1 MEVLRLLRR
10 QCYAA
15 VYTLYMAPVFKIKG
29 SNLQCEF
36 VEEAA
41 IKPRRREVSSCCGGT
56 YGGFTVLFL
65 PSMLLLKVYAC
76 NSVQKSSLFFFFFLQ
91 HLFLYPKLKGENIPE
106 NAKKIAAV
114 WVTFNLRQL
123 RNNNCARPADRC
135 YVGGSAHPAPSMTHR
150 SRAAVRIQKLIS
162 MRAGWPVGGIV
173 SVLIDANGAVTMRL
187 RR

>member
-41 IKPRRREVSSCCGGT
+41 IKPRRREVSSCCAT

-65 PSMLLLKVYAC
+65 ASMLLLKVYSC
-76 NSVQKSSLFFFFFLQ
+76 NSVQKSSLIFYWL
-91 HLFLYPKLKGENIPE
+91 LFLYPKLKGENIPE
-106 NAKKIAAV
+106 NAKKIAPL
-114 WVTFNLRQL
+114 WLTFNSRHLP
-123 RNNNCARPADRC
+123 NNNCARRADRC
-135 YVGGSAHPAPSMTHR
+135 CVGGSAHCAPSMTHR
-150 SRAAVRIQKLIS
+150 SLAVVQI
-162 MRAGWPVGGIV
+162 
-173 SVLIDANGAVTMRL
+173 
-187 RR
+187 